1 MPDTPEKPDT
11 PEEPSPKKDEEKTAG
26 DSAVSNDAASAESSE
41 EPTAKSGAKK
51 RTSRPRK
58 KAPAK
63 LDTSASKEAPSPNMS
78 GAPSSADPQDAKD
91 DTKPAVEDTVAG
103 GSVPSGYLSTDDMA
117 KPDESEP
124 ETDAKEDATP
134 STEATPAD
142 GPAPAAETSAE
153 PASSDSTPPPPVEK
167 QSRNYLGIGALA
179 AILIAG
185 GVAVW
190 TYPWGQPLPRVDDN
204 AAFTAIGSRLNDLE
218 ARVGKL
224 EAADPTPVQDGSD
237 LTELREQV
245 EALAQQM
252 AALGASS
259 ETPVQDSEAADG
271 EPAGAEGQPAP
282 AGRLAAALD
291 LIADLEARIDQIDAG
306 GAEALQQRLQAV
318 EGLIADTDAA
328 GRLDSVETGL
338 ASAVDQSQFSDI
350 EQRVVAL
357 ETGNDAQVMRAA
369 SLAMAVANLSRA
381 AAGSTP
387 FVHELTVVQALAPDQ
402 PQLAALAAHAPT
414 GLPTIAALRSEF
426 PAFGRAAIRA
436 DRVAGATSWWESL
449 LANLQSMIT
458 VRDIEETEGDT
469 VTAIVSRIETLLVEG
484 RLNDALLAAGSLS
497 PAAQEAIAPWLNQAR
512 PRADLEAAIANLNA
526 DVLAAIAASG
536 GSD

>member
-11 PEEPSPKKDEEKTAG
+11 PEESSPKKDEEKPAS
-26 DSAVSNDAASAESSE
+26 DSAVSKDAAGAESSE
-41 EPTAKSGAKK
+41 EPAAKK
-51 RTSRPRK
+51 RTPRSRK

-63 LDTSASKEAPSPNMS
+63 LETSAPKEDTAVPEETP
-78 GAPSSADPQDAKD
+78 PPDELPQSLVPESDADAKAEAS
-91 DTKPAVEDTVAG
+91 PATE
-103 GSVPSGYLSTDDMA
+103 
-117 KPDESEP
+117 
-124 ETDAKEDATP
+124 ETSAEQ
-134 STEATPAD
+134 S
-142 GPAPAAETSAE
+142 APAAEAPTE
-153 PASSDSTPPPPVEK
+153 PAGGGTGDDPTPPARTWR
-167 QSRNYLGIGALA
+167 RNYLSIGALVAVLVAGA
-179 AILIAG
+179 A
-185 GVAVW
+185 AVW

-204 AAFTAIGSRLNDLE
+204 AAFSAIGTKLNELESRVE
-218 ARVGKL
+218 KL
-224 EAADPTPVQDGSD
+224 EAADPAPAREGVDVTA
-237 LTELREQV
+237 LREQV
-245 EALAQQM
+245 EALAEQM
-252 AALGASS
+252 AALSPPG
-259 ETPVQDSEAADG
+259 ETSAQEDDAPAVEAPDAGG
-271 EPAGAEGQPAP
+271 EVAP

-291 LIADLEARIDQIDAG
+291 LIADLEARIDQIDVN
-306 GAEALQQRLQAV
+306 GAAALQQRLQAV

-328 GRLDSVETGL
+328 GRLESIETGL
-338 ASAVDQSQFSDI
+338 AAAVDQTQLSDI

-458 VRDIEETEGDT
+458 VRDIDETEGDT
-469 VTAIVSRIETLLVEG
+469 VTAIVSRIESLLVEG
-484 RLNDALLAAGSLS
+484 RLNDALMAANRLS

-512 PRADLEAAIANLNA
+512 PRADLEVAIANLNA
-526 DVLAAIAASG
+526 DVLAAIAASS